1 MADRLAII
9 THEYYPVLSGGTVFA
24 QQISKE
30 LAKLGWEVDLLT
42 TRIGTDYPRVEQS
55 EGFRVYR
62 FPTARRSVADST
74 LLEHLSYF
82 GLGFP
87 QMLARAAQ
95 RRYAAIF
102 SIFAIPSGLIALG
115 ISKALG
121 VPSIVFVDAADTPG
135 VESAMK
141 QHVNKLAAVFK
152 LVVNNSAGVTILEG
166 LEDLA
171 MPYLNH
177 DRVVSIPNGTT
188 LPAVLAKPNE
198 NGPQLELL
206 SIGRLVLRKGF
217 QHIIEALGIVK
228 RTRADFRLRIVGYG
242 RAEDEIR
249 KVLDQHDVAS
259 NIEFLGR
266 VEYKD
271 IAPYYQ
277 RSDAYLFYGAR
288 EGSSL
293 AMIEAAAY
301 GLPLIASD
309 HAGNRTY
316 IEQGQSGFLVEHK
329 NPQALADAVLALL
342 ERRTELPAM
351 GRKSREIAE
360 RYSWAKIAE
369 RYDAFIRTT
378 LRR

>member
-42 TRIGTDYPRVEQS
+42 TRIGDDFPRVEQA

-62 FPTARRSVADST
+62 FPTARRSVSDST
-74 LLEHLSYF
+74 LFEHLSYF
-82 GLGFP
+82 GLGLP

-95 RRYAAIF
+95 RRYSAIF

-141 QHVNKLAAVFK
+141 KHVGKLAAVFK
-152 LVVNNSAGVTILEG
+152 FVVNNSSGVTILEG

-188 LPAVLAKPNE
+188 LPALLAKPNQ
-198 NGPQLELL
+198 NGPNLELL

-228 RTRADFRLRIVGYG
+228 RTRSDFRLRIVGYG

-249 KVLDQHDVAS
+249 KVLEQHDVADNVS
-259 NIEFLGR
+259 FLGR

-277 RSDAYLFYGAR
+277 SSDAYLFYGAR

-316 IEQGQSGFLVEHK
+316 IEQGESGFLVEHK
-329 NPQALADAVLALL
+329 NPQALADAVLSML
-342 ERRTELPAM
+342 ERRSELAAM
-351 GRKSREIAE
+351 GYKSRQIAE